1 MLNFPQNQRF
11 SQAVLKKGGR
21 EGSTLTNGE
30 GEEKRFSGGGEA
42 DGAKA
47 NLPPSKGGREI
58 FELNRLLGLDG
69 AHGAG
74 ALAGAAVD
82 AGAGIDFHVVAAH
95 RDRAHGAGALASA
108 AGDARVSDL
117 TSHVLHLQQMMC
129 FEPSPIVPHS
139 AENASLNF
147 DEGKC
152 IISAKIS
159 HPCQENCDHRN
170 TMGEIAWN
178 G

>member
-11 SQAVLKKGGR
+11 SQAVLKKSGR

-82 AGAGIDFHVVAAH
+82 AGAGVDDHVVIAH
-95 RDRAHGAGALASA
+95 GNSAHGASALTSA
-108 AGDARVSDL
+108 AGNTGIVDYACHVTY
-117 TSHVLHLQQMMC
+117 TSKFALM
-129 FEPSPIVPHS
+129 F
-139 AENASLNF
+139 
-147 DEGKC
+147 
-152 IISAKIS
+152 
-159 HPCQENCDHRN
+159 
-170 TMGEIAWN
+170 
-178 G
+178 